1 VDTRRILNKAE
12 GQQWQGGGLGK
23 AGGFFLF
30 CPSRLKVIFLIV
42 SKAVASF
49 SQPLMPAVR
58 VRKGFSLKAKKYSPE
73 EIGNLLSDLFIE
85 EINEYFKTE
94 WVQKYFCDTKQSI
107 LFREWLFFNSFM
119 MFQGVSAYFQ
129 RSEDGHLVLDAFHK
143 ACGKKFVQSKVFN
156 NHSNYF
162 TTLLSRYE
170 TYSELFNDPRP
181 PNPLYWIAK
190 QFCHYCGNKNN
201 IIPITAAAKWFSH
214 CSVANKELVKGLVEK
229 L

>member
-1 VDTRRILNKAE
+1 MLLQRSQKA
-12 GQQWQGGGLGK
+12 
-23 AGGFFLF
+23 A
-30 CPSRLKVIFLIV
+30 
-42 SKAVASF
+42 
-49 SQPLMPAVR
+49 PAEEPIR
-58 VRKGFSLKAKKYSPE
+58 VHRGFSLKAKKHSPE

-94 WVQKYFCDTKQSI
+94 WVQKSFCDIKQPI

-129 RSEDGHLVLDAFHK
+129 GSGDGHLVLDAFHK
-143 ACGKKFVQSKVFN
+143 ACGEKFVRSKVFSN
-156 NHSNYF
+156 YSNYF
-162 TTLLSRYE
+162 VTLLSRYK
-170 TYSELFNDPRP
+170 TYSECFNDPRP

-190 QFCHYCGNKNN
+190 QFCHYCGNEND
-201 IIPITAAAKWFSH
+201 IIPITAAADWFTH